1 MGSSVLPSN
10 RKNGF
15 LCGDKMTTAIFVQCL
30 KGLLSSASA
39 DFPVY
44 ITFKTRAPGVSL
56 PDFVLERFP
65 EEMTIVLRYQFT
77 HLVVGTTD
85 FSVDLSFS
93 SLPAHLVVPF
103 SAIISVQDPEVPWA
117 LVLPPL
123 PKKEPEHRAEIL
135 TLDFTQKV

>member
-1 MGSSVLPSN
+1 M
-10 RKNGF
+10 
-15 LCGDKMTTAIFVQCL
+15 
-30 KGLLSSASA
+30 
-39 DFPVY
+39 
-44 ITFKTRAPGVSL
+44 
-56 PDFVLERFP
+56 
-65 EEMTIVLRYQFT
+65 
-77 HLVVGTTD
+77 GTTD